1 MVGEHGSILQIKFK
15 GNVSVKKTWDRKSK
29 ACGREEQQ
37 KKSWDPKSLSDLQVK
52 MSCYLRVCF
61 QEQISAFFFFP
72 VKNSDCLPYLLS
84 LISLKLKGKNKTD
97 WVVLFSYSL
106 SPAVKNLT
114 QNMVWFISYSQDGK
128 NSSR

>member
-61 QEQISAFFFFP
+61 QEQISAFFFFSREKQWLSSLFIITNKFKTEGEEQNRLSSA
-72 VKNSDCLPYLLS
+72 VLL
-84 LISLKLKGKNKTD
+84 
-97 WVVLFSYSL
+97 
-106 SPAVKNLT
+106 
-114 QNMVWFISYSQDGK
+114 
-128 NSSR
+128 